1 MLTSNGG
8 ASSGG
13 ANGDGGDASP
23 TNGGGASP
31 NACGAS
37 PSGGGASPSD
47 GRGAN
52 RGASR
57 DDGPSA
63 LLPVADGRPLLSM
76 SRRAARDSVALSR
89 SEAAASTA
97 QLARLRQMPRRRLH
111 LRLS

>member
-37 PSGGGASPSD
+37 PSGGGASPRD
-47 GRGAN
+47 G

-76 SRRAARDSVALSR
+76 SRRAARDSVALPR
-89 SEAAASTA
+89 SDAAASTV
-97 QLARLRQMPRRRLH
+97 QLARLRQMSRHRRLH